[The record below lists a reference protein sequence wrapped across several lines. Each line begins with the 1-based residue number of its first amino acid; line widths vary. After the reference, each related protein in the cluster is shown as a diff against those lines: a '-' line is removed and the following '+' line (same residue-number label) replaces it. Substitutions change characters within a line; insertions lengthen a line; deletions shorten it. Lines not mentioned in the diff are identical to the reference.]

1 MITGHLHA
9 SFVLSSLFFPN
20 FVGGKNI
27 IGSKIRIYSLDPSTQ
42 WFTAVVVNGNPAT
55 RTLEVNC
62 QEVGTNCSGLQM
74 DMGNKCKLF
83 IYISTNTIFISVF
96 TVIFKHEYQCSAE
109 QYNPKCFFMLLV
121 DY

>member
-1 MITGHLHA
+1 MVIVKTGKVHFDNRGHLHS
-9 SFVLSSLFFPN
+9 SFVLSFFFFPN

-62 QEVGTNCSGLQM
+62 QEVGTRCSGLQM
-74 DMGNKCKLF
+74 GVGNKCKLL
-83 IYISTNTIFISVF
+83 FISPPTPF
-96 TVIFKHEYQCSAE
+96 LFLSLQ
-109 QYNPKCFFMLLV
+109 
-121 DY
+121 